1 MTQPGRVLAV
11 VSSAVFMASL
21 DLFIVN
27 IAFPDIA
34 RDFPDTSLAGL
45 SWVLTGYAIVFAALL
60 VPAGR
65 FADRIGRK
73 RCFLAGLALFVA
85 ASAACAAAPSVEFL
99 VAFRVVQ
106 AVGAALLMPTSLAL
120 LLAETPADRR
130 AAAIGVWAAMGG
142 VAAAAGPPI
151 GGLLVQ
157 ASWRWVF
164 LINLPVGL
172 AAIYAGTR
180 VLRESREPS
189 TRAWP
194 DIVGTVLLAASIAV
208 LVLGLVKAP
217 DWGWGSAATLGCLAA
232 AAVGIAIFVWRC
244 AHHPAPV
251 IELGLLR
258 VRSLALACTSG
269 LLFFVAFG
277 AMLLAAVLFMTGV
290 WHDSVLRAGLQL
302 APGPFMAGTFAAITG
317 RLVDRV
323 GSRTLA
329 AAGASLFALGCAWW
343 AWQVTATPEYASA
356 MLPGMLVT
364 GIGVGLTMPSLGS
377 AAVASLPPARLAT
390 GSAVFA
396 MSRQLGS
403 VLGVA
408 VLIAILG
415 HPDPADVVHRF
426 HIAWVFMALAS
437 GAAAVVASAI
447 GTVVS
452 GATLPAA
459 ERATV

>member
-1 MTQPGRVLAV
+1 MNLLRSGDLSMSAATAVAPAPPVAAASPVARPGRVLAV
-11 VSSAVFMASL
+11 VSTAVFMASL
-21 DLFIVN
+21 DLFVVN
-27 IAFPDIA
+27 IAFPDLA

-45 SWVLTGYAIVFAALL
+45 SWVLNGYAIVFAALL

-65 FADRIGRK
+65 FADRVGRK
-73 RCFLAGLALFVA
+73 RCFLAGLGLFVA
-85 ASAACAAAPSVEFL
+85 ASAACAAAPSVELL
-99 VAFRVVQ
+99 VASRVVQ
-106 AVGAALLMPTSLAL
+106 AVGASLLMPTSLAL
-120 LLAETPADRR
+120 LLAETPAERR

-142 VAAAAGPPI
+142 IAAAAGPPI

-180 VLRESREPS
+180 FLRESREPS

-194 DIVGTVLLAASIAV
+194 DIVGTVLLAAAIGLLA
-208 LVLGLVKAP
+208 LGLVKAP
-217 DWGWGSAATLGCLAA
+217 DWGWGSAATVACLAGA
-232 AAVGIAIFVWRC
+232 AAGLAVFVWRC

-251 IELGLLR
+251 IELSLLR

-302 APGPFMAGTFAAITG
+302 APGPFMAGVFAALTG

-329 AAGASLFALGCAWW
+329 GAGASLFALGCAWW

-356 MLPGMLVT
+356 MLPGLLVT
-364 GIGVGLTMPSLGS
+364 GI
-377 AAVASLPPARLAT
+377 
-390 GSAVFA
+390 
-396 MSRQLGS
+396 
-403 VLGVA
+403 
-408 VLIAILG
+408 
-415 HPDPADVVHRF
+415 
-426 HIAWVFMALAS
+426 
-437 GAAAVVASAI
+437 
-447 GTVVS
+447 
-452 GATLPAA
+452 
-459 ERATV
+459 